1 MSFKARLFYISS
13 DGDLTVTLQL
23 LMCWV
28 RHVGTTWKLGD
39 IISTSWV
46 NVNGVFWNF
55 SGSETHFKVV
65 VVSSNFNDKPL
76 IQVGNHFDSVVVFNP
91 LYPNISMHILHT
103 VLYTFPKVLVRRIC
117 ITIKWFF
124 VISWLSFPVFSW
136 L

>member
-1 MSFKARLFYISS
+1 M
-13 DGDLTVTLQL
+13 
-23 LMCWV
+23 
-28 RHVGTTWKLGD
+28 
-39 IISTSWV
+39 
-46 NVNGVFWNF
+46 VFFGNF

-103 VLYTFPKVLVRRIC
+103 VLYTFPNVLVRRIC

-124 VISWLSFPVFSW
+124 VIS
-136 L
+136 